1 MCVRKVSQ
9 VGAEQAGIELQVV
22 IMERLGTAAKLA
34 VHLAQ
39 VSQVDQLPQVSSMQ
53 VTMDFYA
60 NVDDTMQDAIV
71 RLT

>member
-1 MCVRKVSQ
+1 VRKVSQ
-9 VGAEQAGIELQVV
+9 VDAEEAGIELQVV